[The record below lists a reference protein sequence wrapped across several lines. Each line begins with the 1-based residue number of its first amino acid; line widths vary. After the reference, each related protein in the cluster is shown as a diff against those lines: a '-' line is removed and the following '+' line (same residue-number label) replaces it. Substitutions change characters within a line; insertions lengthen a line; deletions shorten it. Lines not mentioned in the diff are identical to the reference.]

1 MTEKVE
7 NQKFIKLEEK
17 FMSKSN
23 SVVAKSF
30 AATLFGIVLCS
41 FGPFGLF
48 APAAFAFSYLNGQM
62 KKTLLIQ
69 ISVFFLAFFV
79 FGKSFFLGGSG
90 FFAIYAALI
99 GGLTSFFIFKKAPPM
114 AIVLNTGSILV
125 AGLAISFGVLVSLSD
140 QSIYEIVLT
149 QTQFYIDQL
158 KNNKEFSQALS
169 LGGEQAILLKSLIS
183 SPEKI
188 AIELISWT
196 PAIVISGTFLSA
208 WVSLYYVLRNSFSW
222 RKKVEFPFGIVHL
235 TYFKLPFNFVYLVIF
250 GIVIVLGGEYF
261 NPHLP
266 TVGLNLLYAVGTLY
280 FFQGFGV
287 CYDFF
292 VIKRIRG
299 FFRSFSL
306 MFILV
311 FAWKAVVFL
320 GLFDVWF
327 NFRKYFLNKKEG
339 DK

>member
-7 NQKFIKLEEK
+7 NEKLNNLEEK
-17 FMSKSN
+17 FMSKN
-23 SVVAKSF
+23 NAAYARIF
-30 AATLFGIVLCS
+30 AATLFGIILCS

-48 APAAFAFSYLNGQM
+48 APAAFTFSYLNSPM
-62 KKTLLIQ
+62 KKTMLIQ
-69 ISVFFLAFFV
+69 LGIFTVAFIA

-90 FFAIYAALI
+90 FLSIYAALI
-99 GGLTSFFIFKKAPPM
+99 GGIIGFSIRRKFPPT

-125 AGLAISFGVLVSLSD
+125 AGLAIITGVLVSISD
-140 QSIYEIVLT
+140 QSLYEIVLN

-158 KNNKEFSQALS
+158 KNNKEFSEALN
-169 LGGEQAILLKSLIS
+169 LGGEQAIVLRSLIS

-188 AIELISWT
+188 ASELISWT
-196 PAIVISGTFLSA
+196 PAVVISGTFLSV

-222 RKKVEFPFGIVHL
+222 RKNVDFPFGIVHL
-235 TYFKLPFNFVYLVIF
+235 TYFKLPFSFVYLVIL
-250 GIVIVLGGEYF
+250 GIVIILGGEYL
-261 NPHLP
+261 NSHIP
-266 TVGLNLLYAVGTLY
+266 TVGMNLLYALGTLY

-327 NFRKYFLNKKEG
+327 NFRKYFLNKEEG